1 GGGDRPA
8 LAQQARR
15 ARRRHVHHRPP
26 CHRAWPSRR
35 RPGPAPVEGG
45 MADDRRPAPRPL
57 SRPRLLSTR
66 VMDGW
71 AAALESLALA
81 RMLSGSAWLY
91 PLVNAGHILGLALL
105 LGAIV
110 PLDLRLLGLWR
121 DTALEP
127 LWTVLGR
134 SAACGLALAA
144 ACGGLLFITRATEYA
159 ASAPFVAKMA
169 CV

>member
-1 GGGDRPA
+1 
-8 LAQQARR
+8 
-15 ARRRHVHHRPP
+15 
-26 CHRAWPSRR
+26 
-35 RPGPAPVEGG
+35 
-45 MADDRRPAPRPL
+45 
-57 SRPRLLSTR
+57 
-66 VMDGW
+66 MDGW

-169 CV
+169 CVAVGVANAVWLRLRAGDPSRWRGGVPRHARVAAAVSLAAWPSTMLLGRWIGYS